1 MCHPDDFVFVP
12 GRTPLTSLKFL
23 VFISIIHFIITC
35 SLEML
40 MANRTKPINLR
51 RIQRYNNLLIGIYSG
66 VTFLLTNIIA
76 YRDYRFISW
85 NRLLC
90 HRSTP
95 KGSYALIWYIFYLSK
110 LWEFTDIYFVILNKS
125 PVLMH
130 FRWHHQTTP
139 SVVLA
144 SLLGD
149 VSYEWAT
156 IVSNSVL
163 HTFTYLHFAG
173 VWNAY
178 PILLVLGA
186 WQLIVGLSLSI
197 YGITVGCDGSFYAKL
212 WGLLIYITYTIG
224 YLNKYF
230 HLVDRLRHFIS
241 TSRHASKTL

>member
-1 MCHPDDFVFVP
+1 MWHPDDFVFVP
-12 GRTPLTSLKFL
+12 GRAPLTSLKFL
-23 VFISIIHFIITC
+23 VFISIVHFIMTC

-40 MANRTKPINLR
+40 MTNRTKPINVR

-66 VTFLLTNIIA
+66 VTL
-76 YRDYRFISW
+76 
-85 NRLLC
+85 
-90 HRSTP
+90 
-95 KGSYALIWYIFYLSK
+95 YIFYLSK
-110 LWEFTDIYFVILNKS
+110 LWKFIDIYFVILNKT

-130 FRWHHQTTP
+130 FRWRHQTTS

-156 IVSNSVL
+156 IVSNSLL
-163 HTFTYLHFAG
+163 HTFTYPHFAG